1 MSDFL
6 SSYVF
11 IPLAYTVNAYTVN
24 TYTVIGNSIQSYDY
38 VHLYAIGLLGQE
50 GKL

>member
-11 IPLAYTVNAYTVN
+11 IPLAYTVNA
-24 TYTVIGNSIQSYDY
+24 YTVIGNSIQSYDY